1 MIITMAIK
9 SPRYGSTF
17 PIGSEEGIHN
27 NQNIS
32 EVSVIKA
39 IVKSFHPNRQAIAM
53 NQISHLIKKIKMHP
67 EKKMLYVKLIKE
79 LVEFELKQNGVK
91 NE

>member
-1 MIITMAIK
+1 MIIMAIK
-9 SPRYGSTF
+9 SPRYGCTF
-17 PIGSEEGIHN
+17 PMNSEEGNYN

-32 EVSVIKA
+32 EISVIKA
-39 IVKSFHPNRQAIAM
+39 IVRPFHPNRQAIAR

-67 EKKMLYVKLIKE
+67 EKKMLYVNLIKK
-79 LVEFELKQNGVK
+79 LVKFELKQNGVK

>member
-1 MIITMAIK
+1 MAIK
-9 SPRYGSTF
+9 SPRYGSIF
-17 PIGSEEGIHN
+17 PIDSGEGNYN

-32 EVSVIKA
+32 ETSIIKA
-39 IVKSFHPNRQAIAM
+39 IVKPFHPNRQAIAM

-67 EKKMLYVKLIKE
+67 EKKMFYVNLIKE
-79 LVEFELKQNGVK
+79 LVKFELKKNGVR